1 MPIVINYTAE
11 FKQNVKRLNRR
22 YRFIKD
28 DLQELLEQLKQGST
42 PGDKIQGIGYTVYKV
57 RVKNTDIKK
66 GKSGGY
72 RVIYYVRSDSGITL
86 LAMYSKSDQA
96 NISTDTLRRILGNHS
111 AQ

>member
-1 MPIVINYTAE
+1 MSIVINYTAE

-22 YRFIKD
+22 YRSIRD

-42 PGDKIQGIGYTVYKV
+42 PGDKIQGIAYTVYKV
-57 RVKNTDIKK
+57 RVKNSDIIKE
-66 GKSGGY
+66 KSGGY
-72 RVIYYVRSDSGITL
+72 RVIYYVQSDTGITL
-86 LAMYSKSDQA
+86 LAMYSKSDQT

>member
-22 YRFIKD
+22 YRSIKD

-42 PGDKIQGIGYTVYKV
+42 PGDKIQGIGYTVCKV

-72 RVIYYVRSDSGITL
+72 RVIYYVQSDSGITL

-96 NISTDTLRRILGNHS
+96 NISTDTLRRIIGIHS